1 MASSKRPAAPAPPLT
16 LTTPLLPHENISN
29 QHDTT
34 PKQDKLIEAKER
46 TTSQALNPKAKKKA
60 EAKREIHKNIT
71 NEKQVNIKELV
82 MI

>member
-1 MASSKRPAAPAPPLT
+1 MRHETWASSKRPAAPAPPLT

-60 EAKREIHKNIT
+60 EAKRET
-71 NEKQVNIKELV
+71 KQQK
-82 MI
+82 